1 MKNRRPPVEG
11 HAPTPRAASR
21 PHADIH
27 RPAFVLLALAAPALS
42 LRLAHATEAPPP
54 AATTPAAQE
63 STDPLREVIVTAPR
77 MSAPLTVETDPHRP
91 RQPLPAHDGADYLK
105 AIPGFNAI
113 RKGGTDGDPVF
124 RGMAASRVNILLDGE
139 QILGGCGMRM
149 DPPTAYIFPEAF
161 DRIVV
166 VKGPQ
171 TVLNGPGNSAATVRF
186 ESQPPAFDGRHW
198 QALGSALTA
207 TAGRTDLVGDVAAGN
222 TEVYARLNATRAEAS
237 DYTDGNGNGVHAAY
251 ERWST
256 KLALG
261 WRPAPGSLVEITG
274 ALSNGHAAY
283 ADRLMDG
290 AKFDRSNLGIRAERA
305 FTGGIV
311 RKVEAQAYYNYVDHV
326 MDNYSLRAFA
336 PSMMM
341 PAPSASN
348 PDRRTSGARLAFE
361 LGAQRGPSATI
372 GVDYQQNRH
381 RNRSTMNE
389 TMMPYES
396 LARVADARFEQVGLF
411 GEAQLP
417 AGERTRV
424 IAGARADRWQARDER
439 TVVSTGM
446 MGTAPNPTAGI
457 ERKRTLLGG
466 FGRVEHDLPGAGT
479 TLYAGVGHVER
490 FPDYWELVSTAR
502 ESTTSLSAFLTKPE
516 RTTQLDIGLVHR
528 AGPLQLSVSGFA
540 SRIDDYILIQSDFRK
555 GMRLASVSRNV
566 DAGTL
571 GAEAD
576 AQLAVG
582 SNLKL
587 TGTLAYTRGH
597 NVTDGGALAQMPP
610 LELRFG
616 ADYGRGNWR
625 TGLLLRHVA
634 AQDRVA
640 LNQGNVVGQDI
651 GASPGFTVVSINA
664 AVELPRGVLLTAGID
679 NLLDR
684 NYAEHLSRGG
694 AMLSGYTQTTRVN
707 EPGRTA
713 WLKLGMDL
721 R

>member
-1 MKNRRPPVEG
+1 MSASIRIR
-11 HAPTPRAASR
+11 HAIALIIGAS
-21 PHADIH
+21 
-27 RPAFVLLALAAPALS
+27 ALNVV
-42 LRLAHATEAPPP
+42 T
-54 AATTPAAQE
+54 AQE
-63 STDPLREVIVTAPR
+63 SADPLQEVIITAPR
-77 MSAPLTVETDPHRP
+77 MSSPLTVETDPHRP

-124 RGMAASRVNILLDGE
+124 RGMAASRLNILVDGE

-171 TVLNGPGNSAATVRF
+171 SVLNGPGNSAATVRF

-207 TAGRTDLVGDVAAGN
+207 TAGRTDLVGDVAAG
-222 TEVYARLNATRAEAS
+222 TPAFYARLNATRAEAG
-237 DYTDGNGNGVHAAY
+237 DYTDGKDNDVHASY

-256 KLALG
+256 KLVAG
-261 WRPAPGSLVEITG
+261 WRPSPGNLVELSG
-274 ALSNGHAAY
+274 ALSDGHAAY

-290 AKFDRSNLGIRAERA
+290 AKFERSNLGIRAEHA
-305 FTGGIV
+305 FTAGPL
-311 RKVEAQAYYNYVDHV
+311 RKLQAQAYYSYVDHV
-326 MDNYSLRAFA
+326 MDNYSLRAFV

-341 PAPSASN
+341 PQRSASN
-348 PDRRTSGARLAFE
+348 PDRRTSGARLALE
-361 LGAQRGPSATI
+361 LGTERGPSATV

-396 LARVADARFEQVGLF
+396 MARLADARFEQAGVF

-417 AGERTRV
+417 AGDHTRL
-424 IAGARADRWQARDER
+424 IAGARVDRWQARDER
-439 TVVSTGM
+439 TAVSTGM
-446 MGTAPNPTAGI
+446 MGTAPNPTANV
-457 ERKRTLLGG
+457 ERKRTLPSG
-466 FGRVEHDLPGAGT
+466 FGRVEHDLAQGGT
-479 TLYAGVGHVER
+479 TVYAGLGHVER
-490 FPDYWELVSTAR
+490 FPDYWELVSTSR
-502 ESTTSLSAFLTKPE
+502 ESTTSLSAFLTRPE
-516 RTTQLDIGLVHR
+516 RTTQLDMGLMHR
-528 AGPLQLSVSGFA
+528 AGALQVSVSGFA
-540 SRIDDYILIQSDFRK
+540 NRIDDYILIQSDFRK

-566 DAGTL
+566 DARTL

-582 SNLKL
+582 RSLKL
-587 TGTLAYTRGH
+587 TGTVAYTRGH
-597 NVTDGGALAQMPP
+597 NVTDDGALAQMPP
-610 LELRFG
+610 LELRVG
-616 ADYGRGNWR
+616 ADYGRGRWHA
-625 TGLLLRHVA
+625 GALLRHVA
-634 AQDRVA
+634 AQQRVA
-640 LNQGNVVGQDI
+640 VNQGNVVGQDI
-651 GASPGFTVVSINA
+651 GPSPSFSVISVNA
-664 AVELPRGVLLTAGID
+664 AVELPRGLLLTAGID

-684 NYAEHLSRGG
+684 NYAEHLSRAGS
-694 AMLSGYTQTTRVN
+694 MLSGYVQTTRVN
-707 EPGRTA
+707 EPGRTL

>member
-1 MKNRRPPVEG
+1 MPVNIRVRN
-11 HAPTPRAASR
+11 AIAL
-21 PHADIH
+21 I
-27 RPAFVLLALAAPALS
+27 LAAPM
-42 LRLAHATEAPPP
+42 AHPLV
-54 AATTPAAQE
+54 AQE
-63 STDPLREVIVTAPR
+63 SADPLREVIVTAPR
-77 MSAPLTVETDPHRP
+77 MSSPLTVETDPHRP

-124 RGMAASRVNILLDGE
+124 RGMAASRINILLDGE

-171 TVLNGPGNSAATVRF
+171 SVLNGPGNSAATVRF

-207 TAGRTDLVGDVAAGN
+207 TAGRTDLVGDIAAG
-222 TEVYARLNATRAEAS
+222 TPEFYARLNATRAEAS
-237 DYTDGNGNGVHAAY
+237 DYTDGRGNDVHASY

-256 KLALG
+256 KLAAG
-261 WRPAPGSLVEITG
+261 WRPSPGNLVEITG
-274 ALSNGHAAY
+274 SLSDGHAAY
-283 ADRLMDG
+283 ADRQMDG
-290 AKFDRSNLGIRAERA
+290 AKFDRSNLGLRAEHA
-305 FTGGIV
+305 FGGSV
-311 RKVEAQAYYNYVDHV
+311 LRKLEAQAYYNYVDHV

-341 PAPSASN
+341 PNRSASN
-348 PDRRTSGARLAFE
+348 PDRRTSGGRLALE

-396 LARVADARFEQVGLF
+396 MARVGDARFEQAGVF

-424 IAGARADRWQARDER
+424 IAGARADRWQASDQRA
-439 TVVSTGM
+439 VVSTGM
-446 MGTAPNPTAGI
+446 MGTAPNPTAGV
-457 ERKRTLLGG
+457 ERNRTLLGG
-466 FGRVEHDLPGAGT
+466 FARVEHDLATAGT

-490 FPDYWELVSTAR
+490 FPDYWELVSTSR

-516 RTTQLDIGLVHR
+516 RTTQLDIGLVHQ

-540 SRIDDYILIQSDFRK
+540 SRVDDYILIQSDFRK
-555 GMRLASVSRNV
+555 GMRVASVSRNV
-566 DAGTL
+566 DAETL

-576 AQLAVG
+576 AQIAVG
-582 SNLKL
+582 NNLKL

-597 NVTDGGALAQMPP
+597 NLTDGGALAQMPP

-640 LNQGNVVGQDI
+640 VNQGNVVGQDI
-651 GASPGFTVVSINA
+651 GASPSFTVVSINA
-664 AVELPRGVLLTAGID
+664 AVTLPRGVLLTAGID

-684 NYAEHLSRGG
+684 NYAEHLSRAGS
-694 AMLSGYTQTTRVN
+694 MLSGYMQTTRVS
-707 EPGRTA
+707 EPGRTL